1 MELLIIIGIF
11 IVFGIIIYGLESV
24 KPGSTDEY
32 FKRMKENNEL
42 ERKVR
47 EIERIKR
54 EDERNRRK

>member
-1 MELLIIIGIF
+1 MELLVIIGIF
-11 IVFGIIIYGLESV
+11 IVFGIIIYVLESV

-32 FKRMKENNEL
+32 FKRWEENKEL

-54 EDERNRRK
+54 EYERNRRK